1 MKVLWQHKDGNLY
14 AVEHD
19 TFGHV
24 VAAAGP
30 LDWDERGDAD
40 EQPYD
45 PNAVDWVEDAIR
57 RHTLHRVP
65 QAVLQ

>member
-1 MKVLWQHKDGNLY
+1 MKVLWQHRDGNLY

-24 VAAAGP
+24 TGAAGP
-30 LDWDERGDAD
+30 LDWDQRGDTD
-40 EQPYD
+40 ECRCTTD
-45 PNAVDWVEDAIR
+45 AIDWVEDAIR
-57 RHTLHRVP
+57 RHALHRVP